1 MMIKPK
7 DAFNE
12 SLQKFQLKAMNT
24 NIDLMLWMDD
34 AVKPSIKS
42 FAENWFHSTEDRFS
56 RFRPKSELNHLNQL
70 AGERCL
76 VSREMLE
83 VLLLSDS
90 YRSLTEGVFDPFI
103 LHSLERAGYNQS
115 FDLVKEQEEEQ
126 PIKQISPVSLP
137 KEGMSIDSLMNS
149 VQLPP
154 HSKLDLGG
162 IVKSWSVKR
171 LANYL
176 QDKLMLKQGLIN
188 AGGDLVVWGKSP
200 IEPEPWLIGIENP
213 WDEQSDIGTL
223 ALSDGAVATSS
234 KLGRQWVSNG
244 VAKHHLID
252 PRTMEPSH
260 SNVAQCTVT
269 GPNVIECEIWAK
281 VICILG
287 IEEGLS
293 LLSRK
298 AWNYE
303 ALLFTTEQQTHYYG
317 SQNAIGSK
325 WRELKIDEYHFNI
338 QHSE

>member
-1 MMIKPK
+1 MMIKQMNP
-7 DAFNE
+7 FNE
-12 SLQKFQLKAMNT
+12 SFQKFQLKAMNT
-24 NIDLMLWMDD
+24 NIDLMLRMED
-34 AVKPSIKS
+34 AKEPGIRS
-42 FAENWFHSTEDRFS
+42 FAEKWFHSTEDRFS

-76 VSREMLE
+76 VSGVMLE
-83 VLLLSDS
+83 VLLLSDK

-103 LHSLERAGYNQS
+103 LQSLERAGYDQS
-115 FDLVKEQEEEQ
+115 FDLVKEREEHSIHQ
-126 PIKQISPVSLP
+126 KSSVSLP

-171 LANYL
+171 LANHL
-176 QDKLMLKQGLIN
+176 EDKLMLKQGLIN
-188 AGGDLVVWGKSP
+188 AGGDLVVWGRSSK
-200 IEPEPWLIGIENP
+200 ELDPWLIGIENP
-213 WDEQSDIGTL
+213 WNEETDIGTL
-223 ALSDGAVATSS
+223 AISDGAVATSS

-252 PRTMEPSH
+252 PRTMEPSQ
-260 SNVAQCTVT
+260 SNVVQCTVT

-287 IEEGLS
+287 LEEGLS
-293 LLSRK
+293 LFSRK
-298 AWNYE
+298 TWNYE
-303 ALLFTTEQQTHYYG
+303 ALLFTSEQQTHYYG
-317 SQNAIGSK
+317 SKNAIGPK